1 MSYSPH
7 VRLYHLSALKKC
19 GLAGTKSRKENICRH
34 VDDRQLR
41 WPTEDYTLGDSL
53 SERPEELLRRGK
65 RGDQHICDFGEGG
78 TCNQAHI
85 SVESCHSSWGTDIL
99 VNGFG
104 AFLYGKMQE
113 VGFIKIF
120 SWKYLT
126 IWRLSLLGFP
136 EHRVPH
142 PDLCSVLLFSH
153 CSSWGLN
160 SCRTGW
166 WAAFSIS
173 QSFLFWS

>member
-53 SERPEELLRRGK
+53 SERPEELLWRGK

-142 PDLCSVLLFSH
+142 PDLSLELVSGCAGGQWLQWLV
-153 CSSWGLN
+153 
-160 SCRTGW
+160 T
-166 WAAFSIS
+166 
-173 QSFLFWS
+173 QSL